1 MQHPEGGGATA
12 RKEVVADIEPASTY
26 QVIDLGA
33 NGELFPKPSKEASFS
48 HPVLIVD
55 QAHDVKEYVLFE
67 SGSFGLRAV
76 FKTACGFGPAYLA
89 FDQREGRFCGSAYNA
104 TANATANEVLDVKSR
119 RPELL
124 EAIDR
129 AFEALSQDIKAKL
142 LPSENLL
149 AEKVAFQELSDDL
162 KGLIKTYIILIT
174 SNESTI
180 TASFVTFTKKMIL
193 EFLKKYYCPN
203 SGDQEL
209 LTNFEDLVRQ
219 SQESH

>member
-55 QAHDVKEYVLFE
+55 QAH
-67 SGSFGLRAV
+67 
-76 FKTACGFGPAYLA
+76 
-89 FDQREGRFCGSAYNA
+89 
-104 TANATANEVLDVKSR
+104 DVKSR